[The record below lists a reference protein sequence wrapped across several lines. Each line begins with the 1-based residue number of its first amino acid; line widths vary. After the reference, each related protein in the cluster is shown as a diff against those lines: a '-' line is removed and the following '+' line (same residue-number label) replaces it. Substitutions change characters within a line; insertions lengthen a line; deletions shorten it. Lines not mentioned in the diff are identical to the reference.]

1 MKKTY
6 VLDTNVLVQAPHA
19 LWSFENNDI
28 VLPIV
33 ALEEL
38 DGLKKAEGEKGAN
51 ARQAIRFLEQ
61 LRQMGDLSRGVE
73 LPGGGVL
80 RLELN
85 CVDIRLPEGMKNDS
99 PDNRILKVC
108 KGLEEKSIP
117 NILVTKDIVAR
128 IKAQMMGL
136 RAEDFTTEQVP
147 EPQRQYTGR
156 AEVYVSDEKLQQFKD
171 IGLLPEDLYR
181 IGEDGRAKAIE
192 PVENQFFI
200 LHSDVCEKKTLLGKY
215 KNGRV
220 VPLTYAKAQPYGV
233 KPRNAGQYFLQEALM
248 TDAEEA
254 PLVIIKGMAGTAKT
268 FYTMAVGLS
277 KVLESSPPEYRK
289 ILVCRSNA
297 QFDREIGFLPGT
309 EQEKISP
316 LLRPVMDNLEV
327 LLNQEEKSE
336 GNFLTDE
343 KELRGKI
350 DYLFD
355 AGIVTAE
362 AINFIRGRSISHT
375 WLVIDEAQNLS
386 PVQAKGIITRVG
398 KGTKV
403 ILLGDP
409 AQIDQPFLDER
420 TNGLS
425 FAAEKMK
432 GSPLCVQLTMNAN
445 ECERSNLA
453 WDAAQRMEVTG
464 ENSKA
469 F

>member
-6 VLDTNVLVQAPHA
+6 VLDTNVLIQAPNA

-28 VLPIV
+28 VLPV
-33 ALEEL
+33 AVLEEL
-38 DGLKKAEGEKGAN
+38 DGLKKAEGEKGVN

-61 LRQMGDLSRGVE
+61 LRRFGDLSQGVT
-73 LPGGGVL
+73 LPDGGML

-85 CVDIRLPEGMKNDS
+85 CVDVDLPEGMKKDS

-108 KGLEEKSIP
+108 KGLENRGIP
-117 NILVTKDIVAR
+117 NTLVTKDIVAR
-128 IKAQMMGL
+128 IKAQMMGIKG
-136 RAEDFTTEQVP
+136 EDFTTEQVP
-147 EPQRQYTGR
+147 GPEEQYTGR
-156 AEVYVSDEKLQQFKD
+156 AEVFVSDEKLEQFKEL
-171 IGLLPEDLYR
+171 GLRPEDLYTADETGKTQR
-181 IGEDGRAKAIE
+181 IRPI
-192 PVENQFFI
+192 ENQFFI
-200 LHSDVCEKKTLLGKY
+200 LHSDLYEKKTMLGKY
-215 KNGRV
+215 RKGKI
-220 VPLTYAKAQPYGV
+220 VPLTFGKAQPYGV
-233 KPRNAGQYFLQEALM
+233 KPRNVGQYFLQEALM
-248 TDAEEA
+248 MSASEA
-254 PLVIIKGMAGTAKT
+254 PLVIVKGMAGTAKT
-268 FYTMAVGLS
+268 FYAMAAGLS
-277 KVLESSPPEYRK
+277 KVMEAERPEYRK

-316 LLRPVMDNLEV
+316 LLRPVIDNLEV
-327 LLNQEEKSE
+327 LLSQEERE
-336 GNFLTDE
+336 LDPVREE
-343 KELRGKI
+343 KELRSKI

-375 WLVIDEAQNLS
+375 WLIIDEAHNLS
-386 PVQAKGIITRVG
+386 PIQAKGIITRVG
-398 KGTKV
+398 AGTKV

-432 GSPLCVQLTMNAN
+432 GSPLCVQITMAAS

-453 WDAAQRMEVTG
+453 LDAAQRM
-464 ENSKA
+464 
-469 F
+469 

>member
-19 LWSFENNDI
+19 LWSFENNDV
-28 VLPIV
+28 VLPV
-33 ALEEL
+33 AALEEL

-61 LRQMGDLSRGVE
+61 LRQIGDLSRGVE
-73 LPGGGVL
+73 LPDGGML

-85 CVDIRLPEGMKNDS
+85 CVDIELPDSLKKDS

-108 KGLEEKSIP
+108 RGLENQGIA
-117 NILVTKDIVAR
+117 NILVTKDIVVR

-136 RAEDFTTEQVP
+136 KAEDFTTEQVP
-147 EPQRQYTGR
+147 ESKRQYTGR
-156 AEVYVSDEKLQQFKD
+156 AEAYVADEKMEEFKEK
-171 IGLLPEDLYR
+171 GLLPEDLYVM
-181 IGEDGRAKAIE
+181 GEDGTHKPVE

-200 LHSDVCEKKTLLGKY
+200 LRSELFEKKTMLGKY
-215 KNGRV
+215 QKGKN
-220 VPLTYAKAQPYGV
+220 VPLAYAKAQPYGV

-248 TDAEEA
+248 MDAEEA
-254 PLVIIKGMAGTAKT
+254 PLVIVKGMAGTAKT

-277 KVLESSPPEYRK
+277 KVLESIPPEYRK

-297 QFDREIGFLPGT
+297 QFDKEIGFLPGT

-316 LLRPVMDNLEV
+316 LLRPVIDNLEV
-327 LLNQEEKSE
+327 LLSQEDKTGTSMLE
-336 GNFLTDE
+336 DE

-386 PVQAKGIITRVG
+386 PIQAKGIITRVG

-409 AQIDQPFLDER
+409 EQIDQPFLDER

-432 GSPLCVQLTMNAN
+432 GSPLCVQITMNAN
-445 ECERSNLA
+445 ECERSDLA
-453 WDAAQRMEVTG
+453 WDAAQRM
-464 ENSKA
+464 
-469 F
+469 